1 MSIQLG
7 EYTLD
12 LNTMTFTRNGET
24 VPRSVVL
31 NTFVKSTQPI
41 EQSDYRRLDY
51 KAPHLPNGLLCSK
64 YALYYRQEMDNET
77 LAVIR
82 CGDLIMV
89 ILVDKDNNIKKSIG
103 VKYYE

>member
-1 MSIQLG
+1 MSVQLG

-24 VPRSVVL
+24 IPRSVAL
-31 NTFVKSTQPI
+31 NVIVKSMQPI
-41 EQSDYRRLDY
+41 EQSDYRHLDY
-51 KAPHLPNGLLCSK
+51 KAPHMPRGITCSG
-64 YALYYRQEMDNET
+64 YALYYRQEMDDGT
-77 LAVIR
+77 LEVFR

-89 ILVDKDNNIKKSIG
+89 VLADKDNNIKKSIG